1 MKKVKNIQWNCCRLV
16 SINSLQ
22 FCPRKI
28 VKSCC
33 AESYR
38 RDRFLLERVE
48 KTREKIHITYILKS
62 IRVLKFLARRNLTKQ
77 EWKDI

>member
-1 MKKVKNIQWNCCRLV
+1 MKKVRNIQWNCCRMV
-16 SINSLQ
+16 SINSLR

-48 KTREKIHITYILKS
+48 KTREKIHITYIL
-62 IRVLKFLARRNLTKQ
+62 
-77 EWKDI
+77 